1 MPSWSA
7 SKMFVIVIFLTTN
20 HLPLIRQ
27 KKHTPPFWYYTA
39 ETEESHNELILSLS
53 KNLLRFLETP
63 EGTPNPSVHLAL
75 RLSNSHNQAKE
86 LIHLNRLKNNLHND
100 IQRYSVHTLYILGHI
115 NSHVWYILVLCF
127 HTHKLVP
134 YPSLDSSL
142 SNSQPV
148 TGILALYT
156 LALKSSCYDPST
168 VTFTVGENTV
178 SLLTQLKTE
187 MELEKEH
194 ITRKFCFDLLMG
206 SLSHKKISS
215 SSWRTLTLQGRGQSS
230 QNVKMPWSG
239 RHYSMS
245 TMRYHL
251 I

>member
-39 ETEESHNELILSLS
+39 ETEESHDELILSLS

-75 RLSNSHNQAKE
+75 RLSNRHNQAKE
-86 LIHLNRLKNNLHND
+86 LIHLNRLKNDLHND

-134 YPSLDSSL
+134 YPSLTAPCQTASLWLASWHCTLLLWSPPATTPAQSPSL
-142 SNSQPV
+142 SVRIRCCCWHSWK
-148 TGILALYT
+148 LRW
-156 LALKSSCYDPST
+156 SSKK
-168 VTFTVGENTV
+168 NT
-178 SLLTQLKTE
+178 
-187 MELEKEH
+187 
-194 ITRKFCFDLLMG
+194 
-206 SLSHKKISS
+206 
-215 SSWRTLTLQGRGQSS
+215 
-230 QNVKMPWSG
+230 
-239 RHYSMS
+239 
-245 TMRYHL
+245 
-251 I
+251 